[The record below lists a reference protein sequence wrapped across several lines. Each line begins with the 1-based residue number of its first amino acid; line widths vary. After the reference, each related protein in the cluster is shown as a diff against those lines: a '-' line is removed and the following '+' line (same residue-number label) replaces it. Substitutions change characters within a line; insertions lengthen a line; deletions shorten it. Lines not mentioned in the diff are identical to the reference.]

1 MTRLRSVLGYTGA
14 ILTLLAAILTPF
26 VLLGWFQQTIGSAG
40 LRIHP
45 MYSGGEVVHVIRRE
59 GYSIRVNQPVPRE
72 KATERFEP
80 FVQLAWTPA
89 KNLPAHV
96 ADEVDLDAD
105 GQTDVLVQFDV
116 PKDPSG
122 SLTVDVT
129 AKSGRAQTMHVQGT
143 SSMYALI
150 AHVKDAIVVRVPVA
164 ESARFR

>member
-26 VLLGWFQQTIGSAG
+26 VLLGWFQQAIGSAG

-45 MYSGGEVVHVIRRE
+45 MYSGGEVVHVIQRE
-59 GYSIRVNQPVPRE
+59 GYSIRVNQPVLRE
-72 KATERFEP
+72 KPTERFEP

-105 GQTDVLVQFDV
+105 GQTDLLVRFDV

-122 SLTVDVT
+122 ALTVDVT
-129 AKSGRAQTMHVQGT
+129 AKSGRARTMRAQGT
-143 SSMYALI
+143 TSMYALI